1 MDRRLRGQLSV
12 RPASLSFPGYEDFTF
27 HDAMPYR
34 GSALTLDLGEVRT
47 DAQGRAVLPLP
58 LEKLRGGTLHCRL
71 LVEGFEPGGGRS
83 VTAVRDFL
91 VSPLQAVLGYRPTG
105 AGGNLG
111 FIPKGSESTLEF
123 VALGPDLGRADPG
136 VLTFSVAERRY
147 VTSLVTDKD
156 GRYRYD
162 ETPVDREIASSKR
175 SFDASG
181 NLAWH
186 VPTDKPG
193 EFLLSV
199 RNASGQIMALVPFTV
214 AGNDDLRLAGR
225 DELPSGN
232 LRLHI
237 DKADYAPG
245 ESIQLF
251 LSSPYD
257 GMGLI
262 TLERDSV
269 AASRWFRVRAGNSV
283 QEIAVPKDFEGR
295 AYVNVSLARSLS
307 SPDVFMQPHSYAV
320 APLTVNVA
328 RRDMGLR
335 LKAPEQVLPG
345 GALSVSLSA
354 RHPGK
359 ALIFAVDEG
368 VLQLTAFATPD
379 PLRYLLNDRALE
391 VETRQMFDLLMPD
404 HGRLR
409 IPAFGGD
416 PRNTAWKMV
425 SNF

>member
-1 MDRRLRGQLSV
+1 MQTPNADGFAVVLGSGAVRVEEFQPDTMSLSATVNPAPGKGWLNASQASADAALKNLYGLPAVDRRLRGQLSV

-83 VTAVRDFL
+83 VTTVRDFL

-136 VLTFSVAERRY
+136 ELTFSVAERRY
-147 VTSLVTDKD
+147 VTSLVTDQ
-156 GRYRYD
+156 GRALPLRRN
-162 ETPVDREIASSKR
+162 PGRPGNRFLKAVFRR
-175 SFDASG
+175 VRQSG
-181 NLAWH
+181 VGRAH
-186 VPTDKPG
+186 
-193 EFLLSV
+193 
-199 RNASGQIMALVPFTV
+199 GQARRIPAQRAERLRPDHGPRALHGGGQRRP
-214 AGNDDLRLAGR
+214 APRRR

-245 ESIQLF
+245 ESIRLF

-262 TLERDSV
+262 TLERDSRCGFPLV
-269 AASRWFRVRAGNSV
+269 PRPRREQRAGNRGSQGFRGPRLCQRV
-283 QEIAVPKDFEGR
+283 AGPFPV
-295 AYVNVSLARSLS
+295 LARRVHAAGTVTRWLR
-307 SPDVFMQPHSYAV
+307 SP
-320 APLTVNVA
+320 
-328 RRDMGLR
+328 
-335 LKAPEQVLPG
+335 
-345 GALSVSLSA
+345 
-354 RHPGK
+354 
-359 ALIFAVDEG
+359 
-368 VLQLTAFATPD
+368 
-379 PLRYLLNDRALE
+379 
-391 VETRQMFDLLMPD
+391 
-404 HGRLR
+404 
-409 IPAFGGD
+409 
-416 PRNTAWKMV
+416 
-425 SNF
+425 

>member
-1 MDRRLRGQLSV
+1 MR
-12 RPASLSFPGYEDFTF
+12 
-27 HDAMPYR
+27 
-34 GSALTLDLGEVRT
+34 
-47 DAQGRAVLPLP
+47 
-58 LEKLRGGTLHCRL
+58 
-71 LVEGFEPGGGRS
+71 
-83 VTAVRDFL
+83 
-91 VSPLQAVLGYRPTG
+91 
-105 AGGNLG
+105 
-111 FIPKGSESTLEF
+111 
-123 VALGPDLGRADPG
+123 
-136 VLTFSVAERRY
+136 
-147 VTSLVTDKD
+147 
-156 GRYRYD
+156 
-162 ETPVDREIASSKR
+162 
-175 SFDASG
+175 
-181 NLAWH
+181 
-186 VPTDKPG
+186 
-193 EFLLSV
+193 
-199 RNASGQIMALVPFTV
+199 
-214 AGNDDLRLAGR
+214 
-225 DELPSGN
+225 
-232 LRLHI
+232 
-237 DKADYAPG
+237 PG
-245 ESIQLF
+245 ESIRLF

-345 GALSVSLSA
+345 SALSVSLSA

-404 HGRLR
+404 HGQLR

-416 PRNTAWKMV
+416 MALSGGRFHNPFKRKAEPPLSWWSGIVEVGAETSVTIPIPGYYNGRVRIMAVAASPDTAAAPKPTPRCAARW
-425 SNF
+425 F

>member
-1 MDRRLRGQLSV
+1 M
-12 RPASLSFPGYEDFTF
+12 
-27 HDAMPYR
+27 
-34 GSALTLDLGEVRT
+34 
-47 DAQGRAVLPLP
+47 
-58 LEKLRGGTLHCRL
+58 
-71 LVEGFEPGGGRS
+71 
-83 VTAVRDFL
+83 
-91 VSPLQAVLGYRPTG
+91 
-105 AGGNLG
+105 
-111 FIPKGSESTLEF
+111 
-123 VALGPDLGRADPG
+123 
-136 VLTFSVAERRY
+136 
-147 VTSLVTDKD
+147 
-156 GRYRYD
+156 
-162 ETPVDREIASSKR
+162 
-175 SFDASG
+175 
-181 NLAWH
+181 
-186 VPTDKPG
+186 PTDKPG

-245 ESIQLF
+245 RIHPVVPVFAVRRHGPNHAGARQRC
-251 LSSPYD
+251 
-257 GMGLI
+257 GLP
-262 TLERDSV
+262 LVPRPRREQC
-269 AASRWFRVRAGNSV
+269 AGNRGS
-283 QEIAVPKDFEGR
+283 QGFRGPR
-295 AYVNVSLARSLS
+295 YVNVSLARSLS

-416 PRNTAWKMV
+416 MALSGGRFHNPFKRKAEPPLSWWSGIVDVGAETSVTIPVPGYYNGRVRIMAVAASPVRRAVPKPTPRCAARW
-425 SNF
+425 F